1 MLPYTLITLAM
12 YITNSAPS
20 LAVHYAQVES
30 GVATS
35 ALYLVTEPQIGIFI
49 ALFLVPK
56 LSITKTTFCSRIIE
70 GGY

>member
-1 MLPYTLITLAM
+1 MTLAM
-12 YITNSAPS
+12 YITNSAPYP
-20 LAVHYAQVES
+20 AVHYAQVES

-35 ALYLVTEPQIGIFI
+35 ALYLVTELQIGIFI